1 MNYALVENGV
11 VANII
16 WLYEGNAHEFAG
28 AMPMGDRAV
37 QIGDTYENGAFYHE
51 GARVMSR
58 LEQTEAEHAAY
69 AEKLK
74 LQEAQIQALSDRNDF
89 MEDCVAEMAGVVYGG
104 E

>member
-11 VANII
+11 VENII

-51 GARVMSR
+51 GERV
-58 LEQTEAEHAAY
+58 LTES
-69 AEKLK
+69 EKMQEALK
-74 LQEAQIQALSDRNDF
+74 LL
-89 MEDCVAEMAGVVYGG
+89 GVSLEGG
-104 E
+104 ESNG